1 MGALDRKSTNAI
13 VDAIK
18 NLDEG
23 KTRSI
28 LADKFEKFKAK
39 MIAQATE
46 NEVGAAY
53 ITEQIEQ
60 QLDVFCK
67 QMSLFEDLQ

>member
-1 MGALDRKSTNAI
+1 
-13 VDAIK
+13 
-18 NLDEG
+18 
-23 KTRSI
+23 
-28 LADKFEKFKAK
+28 